1 LNNRQLHPD
10 QITRIR
16 QLNKN
21 NSEREAQQLAVLC
34 YLQKCDIAGMDGR
47 LSGDAARL
55 YQTGAQLLVADPQWF
70 SQLQGEILADS
81 ALLRGNNSY
90 GYLDK
95 SADLV
100 GSTHY
105 KGMGP
110 TYQNVLVQPAKDYV
124 SEVAESSK
132 NTVVSS
138 AKTVYQ
144 KAIVENVPGLSG
156 YEGAQ
161 ADKAQ
166 SLLMQSRIEA
176 GDAAT
181 INAGIN
187 QVANSTNQLLDGDAK
202 AVGAALGNVALAVA
216 PIAVSKGLGG
226 LAGIQESNTLAAAE
240 AKARAQT
247 IIENNIYKEGSAANP
262 DKALSPGFGSTNGIE
277 LTGAQASQMVR
288 NGLPANITVVGTESA
303 DALNAAV
310 LAGKEGYK
318 PPYIAGS
325 EAITFR
331 TQTPTQFVRVYT
343 AEQGGSGQVSS
354 WMLNAADIKGLSV
367 EQIAS
372 KYSLPQVPNMIADVN
387 VPAGQMIRTS
397 AASDV
402 QIKQGVA
409 GNGGGS
415 GVQFEV
421 LVPEGAK
428 IPPTWFSN
436 PRSLP

>member
-1 LNNRQLHPD
+1 
-10 QITRIR
+10 
-16 QLNKN
+16 
-21 NSEREAQQLAVLC
+21 
-34 YLQKCDIAGMDGR
+34 
-47 LSGDAARL
+47 
-55 YQTGAQLLVADPQWF
+55 
-70 SQLQGEILADS
+70 
-81 ALLRGNNSY
+81 
-90 GYLDK
+90 
-95 SADLV
+95 
-100 GSTHY
+100 
-105 KGMGP
+105 
-110 TYQNVLVQPAKDYV
+110 
-124 SEVAESSK
+124 
-132 NTVVSS
+132 
-138 AKTVYQ
+138 
-144 KAIVENVPGLSG
+144 
-156 YEGAQ
+156 
-161 ADKAQ
+161 
-166 SLLMQSRIEA
+166 
-176 GDAAT
+176 
-181 INAGIN
+181 
-187 QVANSTNQLLDGDAK
+187 
-202 AVGAALGNVALAVA
+202 
-216 PIAVSKGLGG
+216 
-226 LAGIQESNTLAAAE
+226 
-240 AKARAQT
+240 
-247 IIENNIYKEGSAANP
+247 
-262 DKALSPGFGSTNGIE
+262 
-277 LTGAQASQMVR
+277 MVR

>member
-1 LNNRQLHPD
+1 MIFRTGEKAARDAEFFNTLFNEDLNNRQLHPD

-138 AKTVYQ
+138 AKTVRKRLLRTFQ
-144 KAIVENVPGLSG
+144 ACPDTRAPRPTRRKAC
-156 YEGAQ
+156 
-161 ADKAQ
+161 
-166 SLLMQSRIEA
+166 
-176 GDAAT
+176 
-181 INAGIN
+181 
-187 QVANSTNQLLDGDAK
+187 
-202 AVGAALGNVALAVA
+202 
-216 PIAVSKGLGG
+216 
-226 LAGIQESNTLAAAE
+226 
-240 AKARAQT
+240 
-247 IIENNIYKEGSAANP
+247 
-262 DKALSPGFGSTNGIE
+262 
-277 LTGAQASQMVR
+277 
-288 NGLPANITVVGTESA
+288 
-303 DALNAAV
+303 
-310 LAGKEGYK
+310 
-318 PPYIAGS
+318 
-325 EAITFR
+325 
-331 TQTPTQFVRVYT
+331 
-343 AEQGGSGQVSS
+343 
-354 WMLNAADIKGLSV
+354 
-367 EQIAS
+367 
-372 KYSLPQVPNMIADVN
+372 
-387 VPAGQMIRTS
+387 
-397 AASDV
+397 
-402 QIKQGVA
+402 
-409 GNGGGS
+409 
-415 GVQFEV
+415 
-421 LVPEGAK
+421 
-428 IPPTWFSN
+428 
-436 PRSLP
+436 